1 MKRALEGN
9 AIKVIPRENDGPV
22 GRYQD
27 WFRSHPR
34 VHDGWFRDI
43 ARLDRATQGG
53 FNRSSQHFSK
63 GGCDEG
69 IQAAFGS
76 VCASSF
82 AIARPDSRGPAGE
95 LQTVLD
101 GDCLGAV
108 ERGCCG

>member
-1 MKRALEGN
+1 LLLPALKVFVIASSVPALAPTLMDETN
-9 AIKVIPRENDGPV
+9 AAV
-22 GRYQD
+22 
-27 WFRSHPR
+27 
-34 VHDGWFRDI
+34 I

-53 FNRSSQHFSK
+53 FNRSSQHSSK
-63 GGCDEG
+63 GGCDEE

-76 VCASSF
+76 VCASGV
-82 AIARPDSRGPAGE
+82 AIARPDCRGPAGE